1 MNGSPTVSVVVPCYN
16 HAEYL
21 NESVASVVAQ
31 TFQNWECII
40 VDDGSTDDTESVAR
54 QLSQEDTRIK
64 YLHKTNGG
72 LADARNKGIEAAKGE
87 FILPLDADDK
97 ISSTYMEAALQVL
110 METPG
115 VKLVYSKARY
125 FGVLNR
131 EWELEPYSFEKLLC
145 GNMIFCSSFFRKTDW
160 AKAGGYDVN
169 MKYGWED
176 WDFLI
181 GLLKDGGGVVQ
192 LPEFHFFYRIR
203 NASMVRSMDEWK
215 RRQLFQVLSQKHLDV
230 YARYHCIAQIMWEHS
245 RLKKENLALKNKLNS
260 LQQQPLRRL
269 MQLVRK
275 ILRIN

>member
-1 MNGSPTVSVVVPCYN
+1 MNGAPIISVVVPCYN

-21 NESVASVVAQ
+21 NESVGSVLAQ

-40 VDDGSTDDTESVAR
+40 VDDGSQDNTESVAR
-54 QLSQEDTRIK
+54 QLSQKDARIK

-72 LADARNKGIEAAKGE
+72 LSDARNKGIEAAKGE

-110 METPG
+110 SESPG

-125 FGVLNR
+125 FGILDS

-145 GNMIFCSSFFRKTDW
+145 GNMIFCSSFFRKSDW
-160 AKAGGYDVN
+160 AKVGGYDVN

-181 GLLKDGGGVVQ
+181 GLLKGGGEVVQ
-192 LPEFHFFYRIR
+192 LPEVHFFYRIR
-203 NASMVRSMDEWK
+203 NASMVRSIDEWK
-215 RRQLFQVLSQKHLDV
+215 RRQLFEILSKKHQEV
-230 YARYHCIAQIMWEHS
+230 YVRYHCIAQVLWEHN
-245 RLKKENLALKNKLNS
+245 RLIKENIGLKSKLNAI
-260 LQQQPLRRL
+260 QQHPIQRL
-269 MQLVRK
+269 MQSVRGL
-275 ILRIN
+275 LRIN